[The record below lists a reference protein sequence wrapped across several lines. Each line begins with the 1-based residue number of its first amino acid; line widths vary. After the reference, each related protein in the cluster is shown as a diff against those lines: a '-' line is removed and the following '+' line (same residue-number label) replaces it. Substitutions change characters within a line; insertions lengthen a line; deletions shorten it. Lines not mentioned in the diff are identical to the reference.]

1 MSVSTG
7 SHMPVLRSD
16 PSLVAAGCTVGAVGL
31 VERLDSSYDLGAEV
45 WARIVPFL
53 FRTKSFCEP

>member
-1 MSVSTG
+1 
-7 SHMPVLRSD
+7 MPVLRSD